1 MGQYSAMILSGRADR
16 AVVFC
21 NKVLLLKEL

>member
-1 MGQYSAMILSGRADR
+1 MSQERAIIPSGRADR

-21 NKVLLLKEL
+21 NKVLLLLEL